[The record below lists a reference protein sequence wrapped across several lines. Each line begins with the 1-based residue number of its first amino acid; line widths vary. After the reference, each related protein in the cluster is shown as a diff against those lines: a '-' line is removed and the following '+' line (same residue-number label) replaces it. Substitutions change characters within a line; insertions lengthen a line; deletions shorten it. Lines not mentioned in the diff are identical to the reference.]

1 MAVDGSSTDAQV
13 EIEYD
18 NTVGYAL
25 TGDVSLA
32 QRHFMAASILVRRTT
47 DKISRGG
54 NSVESR
60 TQLEMFSRSA
70 RDAMSYLRSV
80 GALPMPSSAATSQPV
95 RVFDMSGVRE

>member
-13 EIEYD
+13 ELEYD

-47 DKISRGG
+47 EKITRGG
-54 NSVESR
+54 NTIESR
-60 TQLEMFSRSA
+60 TQLELFNRSA
-70 RDAMSYLRSV
+70 NAAMSYLRSV
-80 GALPMPSSAATSQPV
+80 GALPMPASAATSQPT